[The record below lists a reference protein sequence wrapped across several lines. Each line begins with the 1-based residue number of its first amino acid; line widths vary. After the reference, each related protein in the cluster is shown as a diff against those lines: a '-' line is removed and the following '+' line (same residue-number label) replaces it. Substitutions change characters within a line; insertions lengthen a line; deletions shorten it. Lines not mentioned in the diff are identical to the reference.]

1 MDLLLLSVQQKVC
14 KSKSKWIVDL
24 KRDTVTRITVQ
35 IYRVQKHIY
44 SNGKLQVVV
53 HFLKNSKNTVS
64 VKKL

>member
-1 MDLLLLSVQQKVC
+1 MDLLPLSVQQKVC